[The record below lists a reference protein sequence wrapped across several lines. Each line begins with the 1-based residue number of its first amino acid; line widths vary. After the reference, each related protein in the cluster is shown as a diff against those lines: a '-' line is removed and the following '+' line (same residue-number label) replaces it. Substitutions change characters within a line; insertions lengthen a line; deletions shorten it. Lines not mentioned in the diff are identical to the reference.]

1 MRKLALFCGGFAA
14 GIFLAQYA
22 LPDGWLLPGGLVCL
36 GAGVWA
42 LLLPPDWRRRMVLCL
57 VGAALALGWDWL
69 YLRQVSAPMEA
80 LVGSRQTLTMTLAEY
95 PVETSFGAKVTVQ
108 AEGLPGKLAY
118 YGDSTLL
125 QLTPGQRITD
135 DVYLQSASR
144 IRDDD
149 VAVFNS
155 KGVFLLAY
163 SRGTPAFGRGDP
175 EAVRW
180 WPVRLGH
187 RMQAQIRTLFS
198 GDDAGF
204 LLALLTG
211 RKGEL
216 SAQADVDLSEAGVYH
231 ILAVSG
237 MHCAYLL
244 ALVEF
249 LTGKH
254 RRHLTA
260 AVSIPI
266 LIFYALLTGAS
277 PSVVRACV
285 MLSLLTA
292 APLFRRESD
301 PPTALLTALFLILT
315 ANPFAAKSVS
325 LQLSFGAV
333 TGLLWLSPKVYQGLM
348 GTKKKHGRLTAA
360 TAASVSATTG
370 CLALTAPVS
379 AYYFGSFALVGFLS
393 NLLCLWAVGIVF
405 AGGLLAVLLSFA
417 WLPLGM
423 LVGLVPR
430 LFIRYILAVCHA
442 LAALPYHG
450 VYFCNPYLKWWM
462 AFLYLLFAA
471 AWLMKPKGRRKYAVA
486 AAAGVLTLAVSVWAG
501 TARFH
506 HRLDAAAVD
515 VGQGQSVILKSG
527 TDFAVV
533 DCGSGNSWRD
543 AGCDTADQLL
553 TMGCR
558 SMERVILTHFDD
570 DHINGVE
577 HLLARIN
584 VETLTVPEET
594 ENDTERREILRLAE
608 QYGVTVET
616 VTEKTV
622 LSFGGG
628 ELTIFPPLGAGG
640 SNELGLTILAAA
652 GERTFLIT
660 GDMERATEKKLVD
673 TYSLPDVDVLMA
685 GHHGSRDSTSGELLE
700 AVTPETVVISV
711 GSNSYGHP
719 AEDTLQRLARAGCRV
734 YRTDHHG
741 TVYISFD

>member
-1 MRKLALFCGGFAA
+1 
-14 GIFLAQYA
+14 
-22 LPDGWLLPGGLVCL
+22 
-36 GAGVWA
+36 
-42 LLLPPDWRRRMVLCL
+42 MVLCL

-95 PVETSFGAKVTVQ
+95 PAETSFGAKVTVQ
-108 AEGLPGKLAY
+108 AEGLPGKLTY

-254 RRHLTA
+254 RRRLTA

-301 PPTALLTALFLILT
+301 PPTALLTALFLILA

-333 TGLLWLSPKVYQGLM
+333 TGLLWLSPKVLSGLM

-370 CLALTAPVS
+370 CHGPDSACQCILFRQLCTGWLSQQPAVPVGGGDRIRRR
-379 AYYFGSFALVGFLS
+379 A
-393 NLLCLWAVGIVF
+393 
-405 AGGLLAVLLSFA
+405 AGGTAELCVASA
-417 WLPLGM
+417 GD
-423 LVGLVPR
+423 
-430 LFIRYILAVCHA
+430 A
-442 LAALPYHG
+442 
-450 VYFCNPYLKWWM
+450 
-462 AFLYLLFAA
+462 
-471 AWLMKPKGRRKYAVA
+471 GRPC
-486 AAAGVLTLAVSVWAG
+486 
-501 TARFH
+501 
-506 HRLDAAAVD
+506 AAAVHPLYSGS
-515 VGQGQSVILKSG
+515 VSRPGGSAVSRRLFLQSVPE
-527 TDFAVV
+527 VV
-533 DCGSGNSWRD
+533 DGISVSPVCCCVADEAQGAAEVRSGCGGGRSD
-543 AGCDTADQLL
+543 AGGNG
-553 TMGCR
+553 MGR
-558 SMERVILTHFDD
+558 YRPSTTGWML
-570 DHINGVE
+570 
-577 HLLARIN
+577 
-584 VETLTVPEET
+584 
-594 ENDTERREILRLAE
+594 RR
-608 QYGVTVET
+608 
-616 VTEKTV
+616 
-622 LSFGGG
+622 
-628 ELTIFPPLGAGG
+628 
-640 SNELGLTILAAA
+640 
-652 GERTFLIT
+652 
-660 GDMERATEKKLVD
+660 
-673 TYSLPDVDVLMA
+673 
-685 GHHGSRDSTSGELLE
+685 
-700 AVTPETVVISV
+700 
-711 GSNSYGHP
+711 
-719 AEDTLQRLARAGCRV
+719 
-734 YRTDHHG
+734 
-741 TVYISFD
+741 

>member
-1 MRKLALFCGGFAA
+1 M
-14 GIFLAQYA
+14 
-22 LPDGWLLPGGLVCL
+22 
-36 GAGVWA
+36 
-42 LLLPPDWRRRMVLCL
+42 
-57 VGAALALGWDWL
+57 
-69 YLRQVSAPMEA
+69 
-80 LVGSRQTLTMTLAEY
+80 
-95 PVETSFGAKVTVQ
+95 
-108 AEGLPGKLAY
+108 
-118 YGDSTLL
+118 
-125 QLTPGQRITD
+125 
-135 DVYLQSASR
+135 
-144 IRDDD
+144 
-149 VAVFNS
+149 
-155 KGVFLLAY
+155 
-163 SRGTPAFGRGDP
+163 
-175 EAVRW
+175 
-180 WPVRLGH
+180 
-187 RMQAQIRTLFS
+187 
-198 GDDAGF
+198 
-204 LLALLTG
+204 
-211 RKGEL
+211 
-216 SAQADVDLSEAGVYH
+216 
-231 ILAVSG
+231 
-237 MHCAYLL
+237 
-244 ALVEF
+244 
-249 LTGKH
+249 
-254 RRHLTA
+254 
-260 AVSIPI
+260 
-266 LIFYALLTGAS
+266 
-277 PSVVRACV
+277 
-285 MLSLLTA
+285 
-292 APLFRRESD
+292 
-301 PPTALLTALFLILT
+301 
-315 ANPFAAKSVS
+315 
-325 LQLSFGAV
+325 
-333 TGLLWLSPKVYQGLM
+333 
-348 GTKKKHGRLTAA
+348 
-360 TAASVSATTG
+360 
-370 CLALTAPVS
+370 TAPVS
-379 AYYFGSFALVGFLS
+379 AYYFGSIALVGFLS

-486 AAAGVLTLAVSVWAG
+486 AAAGVLTLAVTVWAG

-558 SMERVILTHFDD
+558 SVERVILTHFDD

-584 VETLTVPEET
+584 VEMLTVPEET

-608 QYGVTVET
+608 QYGVAVET

-660 GDMERATEKKLVD
+660 GDMERATEKKLLD

>member
-1 MRKLALFCGGFAA
+1 
-14 GIFLAQYA
+14 
-22 LPDGWLLPGGLVCL
+22 
-36 GAGVWA
+36 
-42 LLLPPDWRRRMVLCL
+42 
-57 VGAALALGWDWL
+57 
-69 YLRQVSAPMEA
+69 MEA
-80 LVGSRQTLTMTLAEY
+80 LVGNRQTLTMTLAEY
-95 PVETSFGAKVTVQ
+95 PAETSFGAKVTVQ

-198 GDDAGF
+198 GDDVGF

-231 ILAVSG
+231 ILAVSRD
-237 MHCAYLL
+237 
-244 ALVEF
+244 ALRLSAGAGGVPD
-249 LTGKH
+249 GKH
-254 RRHLTA
+254 RRRLTV

-360 TAASVSATTG
+360 AAASVSATTG

-379 AYYFGSFALVGFLS
+379 AYYFGSIALVGFLS

-486 AAAGVLTLAVSVWAG
+486 AAAGVLTLAVTVWAG
-501 TARFH
+501 TAR
-506 HRLDAAAVD
+506 VPPP
-515 VGQGQSVILKSG
+515 
-527 TDFAVV
+527 
-533 DCGSGNSWRD
+533 
-543 AGCDTADQLL
+543 AGCCGGGRRAGAECDSQVRDGLCRGGLRQRKQL
-553 TMGCR
+553 TGCR
-558 SMERVILTHFDD
+558 M
-570 DHINGVE
+570 
-577 HLLARIN
+577 
-584 VETLTVPEET
+584 
-594 ENDTERREILRLAE
+594 
-608 QYGVTVET
+608 
-616 VTEKTV
+616 
-622 LSFGGG
+622 
-628 ELTIFPPLGAGG
+628 
-640 SNELGLTILAAA
+640 
-652 GERTFLIT
+652 
-660 GDMERATEKKLVD
+660 
-673 TYSLPDVDVLMA
+673 
-685 GHHGSRDSTSGELLE
+685 
-700 AVTPETVVISV
+700 
-711 GSNSYGHP
+711 
-719 AEDTLQRLARAGCRV
+719 
-734 YRTDHHG
+734 
-741 TVYISFD
+741 